1 MRSKFLK
8 ITFLIG
14 LALVLLLAFSII
26 PQLAL
31 PAPSGPYAV
40 GQTVFRWVDTSRPE
54 IMTSDPDDFREVIAT
69 IWYPAEPGTGT
80 KTPYFP
86 GLSKVSKALVESGE
100 VESWEVFGL
109 QFIRSQNLLDSKLAK
124 NQAPY
129 PVVILSPGN
138 GTNIEFYTSLASEI
152 ASHGYIVV
160 GLNHPYD
167 VAAVELSNGEVAQY
181 DKDQWLLEVSAH
193 QAYTA
198 ERVKV
203 RTADMLFVLDQ
214 LESIN
219 SRVDSPLR
227 RMLDLESVAVAGHS
241 LGGISASEA
250 CKADARFR
258 ACLNFDGL
266 QRGGPFS
273 MEETA
278 LPPDQPFIFITK
290 EAELNPMLIERFES
304 MPEGDWVVI
313 HGASHDSFT
322 DGPLLQP
329 SLLPLPNQADQ
340 IMVLIQKYTLTFLD
354 QTLKS
359 QRGNLL
365 SQSVHQKAVS
375 GVLILLFFS
384 GFLVRPAVLLQCC
397 FQGR

>member
-1 MRSKFLK
+1 MLSKFLK

-14 LALVLLLAFSII
+14 LVLVFLLAFSII

-31 PAPSGPYAV
+31 PVPTGPYAV
-40 GQTVFRWVDTSRPE
+40 GQTVFRWADTSRPE
-54 IMTSDPDDFREVIAT
+54 VMTGDPDDFREVIAT

-80 KTPYFP
+80 KSPYFP
-86 GLSKVSKALVESGE
+86 GLSKVSKALVKSGE
-100 VESWEVFGL
+100 VEWWEVFGL
-109 QFIRSQNLLDSKLAK
+109 QFIRSQNLLDAKLAK

-167 VAAVELSNGEVAQY
+167 VAAVELSNGKVAPY

-198 ERVKV
+198 ERIKV
-203 RTADMLFVLDQ
+203 RTADMLFALDQ

-219 SRVDSPLR
+219 SRADSLLR

-278 LPPDQPFIFITK
+278 LPPDQPFILITK
-290 EAELNPMLIERFES
+290 ESELHPMLIERIES
-304 MPEGDWVVI
+304 MPEGHWVVI

-340 IMVLIQKYTLTFLD
+340 IMALIQKHTLTFLD
-354 QTLKS
+354 QTLKR

-365 SQSVHQKAVS
+365 SESVH
-375 GVLILLFFS
+375 
-384 GFLVRPAVLLQCC
+384 
-397 FQGR
+397 

>member
-1 MRSKFLK
+1 MPSKFLK

-14 LALVLLLAFSII
+14 LALLLLLAFSII

-31 PAPSGPYAV
+31 PVPTGPYAV
-40 GQTVFRWVDTSRPE
+40 AQTVFRWVDTSRPE
-54 IMTSDPDDFREVIAT
+54 VMTADPDDFRDVIAT

-80 KTPYFP
+80 KSPYFP
-86 GLSKVSKALVESGE
+86 GLSKVSKALVKSGE
-100 VESWEVFGL
+100 VEWWEVFGL
-109 QFIRSQNLLDSKLAK
+109 QFIRSQNLLNAELTK

-129 PVVILSPGN
+129 PVLILSPGN
-138 GTNIEFYTSLASEI
+138 GTNIEFYTSLASGI

-193 QAYTA
+193 QSYTK

-203 RTADMLFVLDQ
+203 RVADMLFVLDQ

-219 SRVDSPLR
+219 SRADSPLR

-241 LGGISASEA
+241 LGGISASVA
-250 CKADARFR
+250 CKADTRFR

-340 IMVLIQKYTLTFLD
+340 ITALIQNYTLAFLD
-354 QTLKS
+354 QTLKGQLS
-359 QRGNLL
+359 NLL
-365 SQSVHQKAVS
+365 AESVHEEDVS
-375 GVLILLFFS
+375 VELYPS
-384 GFLVRPAVLLQCC
+384 N
-397 FQGR
+397 

>member
-8 ITFLIG
+8 ITILTG
-14 LALVLLLAFSII
+14 LVLLIALALSII
-26 PQLAL
+26 SQLSL
-31 PAPSGPYAV
+31 PAPTGPYVV

-54 IMTSDPDDFREVIAT
+54 IMTGDPDDFREVIAT

-80 KTPYFP
+80 KSPYFP

-100 VESWEVFGL
+100 VKSWEVFGL
-109 QFIRSQNLLDSKLAK
+109 QFIRSQNLLDAKLAK

-138 GTNIEFYTSLASEI
+138 GTNIEFYTGLASEI

-167 VAAVELSNGEVAQY
+167 VAAVELSSGEVAPY
-181 DKDQWLLEVSAH
+181 NKNQWSLEPSAH

-198 ERVKV
+198 QRIKV
-203 RTADMLFVLDQ
+203 RTADMLFALDQ
-214 LESIN
+214 LEIIDLSADN
-219 SRVDSPLR
+219 PFVG
-227 RMLDLESVAVAGHS
+227 MLDLESLAVAGHS
-241 LGGISASEA
+241 LGGITASEA
-250 CKADARFR
+250 CKADIRFR

-278 LPPDQPFIFITK
+278 VPPDQPFIFITK
-290 EAELNPMLIERFES
+290 EAELNPMLIERFKS

-322 DGPLLQP
+322 DGLLLQP
-329 SLLPLPNQADQ
+329 SLLPFPTQADR
-340 IMVLIQKYTLTFLD
+340 ITALIQKYTLAFLD

-365 SQSVHQKAVS
+365 SQSVHQKDVS
-375 GVLILLFFS
+375 VEVFPS
-384 GFLVRPAVLLQCC
+384 N
-397 FQGR
+397 